1 MCVYIYIFHR
11 ALSAGLVHV
20 LFPHVLL
27 MVPENLAKPPAIYET
42 PVNGIEKVPIN
53 QLVLDYLAEIVS
65 FSQVGEI
72 SWNL

>member
-1 MCVYIYIFHR
+1 MYIYIYIHIFHR

-20 LFPHVLL
+20 L
-27 MVPENLAKPPAIYET
+27 VPENLAKPLAIYET
-42 PVNGIEKVPIN
+42 PVNGIEKLPIN